1 MLSAISSTAVGE
13 YLPPGTKIEP
23 SYGLQGGLIALGLYA
38 LLGFLFGTIGVIR
51 KNYRLITIF
60 YIMTAVD
67 AILGIFI
74 GVLAWFTGMPFS
86 ALLSQIPTFIINIY
100 LLVVI
105 KSYRESLRST
115 NTSFDLDEVSRRMGN
130 NNNGSSKQDGDI
142 ETGVN
147 EDDIDIDDGDDQRTK
162 PTVTKN
168 KKAPVIEI
176 GQEDDEDDN
185 DGDITANSSHYKGN
199 RK

>member
-1 MLSAISSTAVGE
+1 
-13 YLPPGTKIEP
+13 
-23 SYGLQGGLIALGLYA
+23 
-38 LLGFLFGTIGVIR
+38 
-51 KNYRLITIF
+51 
-60 YIMTAVD
+60 MTAVD

-105 KSYRESLRST
+105 KSYRESLRSM